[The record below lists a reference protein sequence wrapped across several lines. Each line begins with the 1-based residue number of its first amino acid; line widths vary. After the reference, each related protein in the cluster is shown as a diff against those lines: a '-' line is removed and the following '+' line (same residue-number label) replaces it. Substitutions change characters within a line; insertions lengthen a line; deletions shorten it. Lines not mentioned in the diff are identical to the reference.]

1 MRQATLANPAARS
14 AVRVLRVDQNSQVN
28 QVTK

>member
-1 MRQATLANPAARS
+1 MRQATLANPAVRS
-14 AVRVLRVDQNSQVN
+14 VVRVLRVDQNSQVN